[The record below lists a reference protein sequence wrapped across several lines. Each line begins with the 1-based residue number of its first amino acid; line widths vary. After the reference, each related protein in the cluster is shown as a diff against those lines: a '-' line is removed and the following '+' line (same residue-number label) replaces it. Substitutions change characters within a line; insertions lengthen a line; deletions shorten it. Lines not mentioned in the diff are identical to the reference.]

1 MTTTISKPTLP
12 EQIVELLRESPGLS
26 DREITNSLR
35 SLSDPQ
41 QPINIAARNLAS
53 REIIVRKK
61 RNDGIIGNYPSGKPI
76 PKKATSS
83 GASIA
88 GENQLS
94 EDKAKEILKAWLESD
109 GWSTEIAWGRTRGI
123 DVEAKRGA
131 KRWII
136 EVKGIGSLSAMRV
149 NYFIGML
156 GETLQRMD
164 DKEAKYSIAMPDI
177 QQFRNLWNRLPG
189 LAKRRTTI
197 SALFVSGDGSI
208 DEVSD

>member
-1 MTTTISKPTLP
+1 MPTLP

-41 QPINIAARNLAS
+41 QPINIAARNLAR

-61 RNDGIIGNYPSGKPI
+61 RNDGIIGNYLSGKPI
-76 PKKATSS
+76 PKTATAS
-83 GASIA
+83 GASSA

-94 EDKAKEILKAWLESD
+94 EDRAKEILKAWLESD

-123 DVEAKRGA
+123 DVEAKRRA

-177 QQFRNLWNRLPG
+177 QQFRNLWRRLPG
-189 LAKRRTTI
+189 LAKHRTTI
-197 SALFVSGDGSI
+197 SALFVSSDGSV
-208 DEVSD
+208 DEVCD